1 MNYIHDILDE
11 GTKTCTLPVSG
22 RFFPWQHV
30 WWDFYNVEGFGQF
43 SNQLIRKLAK
53 SCNIVKIP
61 PNVPPG
67 EKSSWH
73 WQYTRFCTFVQNIM
87 NIIHQLTKIQ
97 AFSRTVKLCLLSRV
111 MFSGVQGQIMPKF
124 TGTPCLKIPMMIHRV
139 GTWPLAMASY
149 MSRFQPLGVSSLP
162 AWLTSGLSPTFLAC
176 ILTEIRLSTPHAL
189 AMSHEPPPTHLRP
202 FLKSSLRKLRKNY

>member
-1 MNYIHDILDE
+1 MN
-11 GTKTCTLPVSG
+11 TSS
-22 RFFPWQHV
+22 RFSHV
-30 WWDFYNVEGFGQF
+30 IIPQTHKSPFM
-43 SNQLIRKLAK
+43 SNLAFLLIQKLAK
-53 SCNIVKIP
+53 SFNVVKIP
-61 PNVPPG
+61 LNVPPG
-67 EKSSWH
+67 EKCFWH
-73 WQYTRFCTFVQNIM
+73 WQYACFCAFVQNIM
-87 NIIHQLTKIQ
+87 KIIHQLTKIQ

-111 MFSGVQGQIMPKF
+111 MLSGVQGQIMPKF

-189 AMSHEPPPTHLRP
+189 AMSHEPPPTPKRP
-202 FLKSSLRKLRKNY
+202 FLKSPILLPIKFWGQILCTWNCFFTSIFIY